1 MSQDSD
7 QGAVSLDVLV
17 VGSGVAG
24 LFAALGLS
32 RVEGLRAGVLTKGE
46 LSQSAT
52 RWAQGGIAA
61 VLPGDEDSTDLHIAD
76 TLAAGHDL
84 CDLDAVRVLVEEG
97 PDAIVKLIG
106 AGMMFDRDTIGNY
119 LRAREGGHSTARVLH
134 AGGVATGAEV
144 ERALV
149 EAVRDSDLAIME
161 GWFSLD
167 LIIEDGRCKGVHCV
181 DVSGNQ
187 REVRAGVVL
196 LATGGAG
203 QLYSV
208 TTNPLEATG
217 DGVAMALR
225 AGVPV
230 ADLEFFQFH
239 PTALYYPGIPR
250 PLLSEALRG
259 HGAVLRDRDG
269 NRWVDELLPRDQV
282 SRAMAHKMI
291 EQGVSHLWLDATQ
304 LLDFAIRFPTIAEA
318 LSVARL
324 DPATDWL
331 PVAPAAHYISGGLLT
346 DLDGATACAGLFAA
360 GEVACTGVHG
370 ANRLASNS
378 LLEGLVYGLRA
389 ARAIVAG
396 KDRAEATGAMRGWMG
411 MPSKVGCKVIA
422 ALEDEQAELLGIDI
436 PVPDMSMYGSVHR
449 RGAYGA
455 DADTAVGAGAGIG
468 QEGLKSNDIAKVRSH
483 FQDVMTRGAGVLR
496 SAESLKEVAR
506 VIGDALR
513 ESACAGY
520 GTEVDSNPGPAAPSA
535 PSGPSVTAAKPMLHV
550 DRSDGSYSDGDR
562 AGTGRSGQ
570 AQMIG
575 RDHAAIRDRAE
586 LCNLCTVAGALVRSA
601 FYRKETRGA
610 HARVEYP
617 FAADSGIVR
626 IVHGERV

>member
-1 MSQDSD
+1 MPHAGD
-7 QGAVSLDVLV
+7 QGAVSFDVLV

-61 VLPGDEDSTDLHIAD
+61 VLPGDEDSADLHIAD

-181 DVSGNQ
+181 DASENQ

-291 EQGVSHLWLDATQ
+291 EQGVFHLWLDATQ
-304 LLDFAIRFPTIAEA
+304 LSDFAIRFPTIAEA
-318 LSVARL
+318 LGAARL

-360 GEVACTGVHG
+360 GEVSCTGVHG

-411 MPSKVGCKVIA
+411 VPSRVGCKTIA
-422 ALEDEQAELLGIDI
+422 ELEEEQAELLGIDI
-436 PVPDMSMYGSVHR
+436 PIPDMSMYGSVYH
-449 RGAYGA
+449 RGAYGT
-455 DADTAVGAGAGIG
+455 DTALGAGTGSG
-468 QEGLKSNDIAKVRSH
+468 LEGVESNDIAKIRSH
-483 FQDVMTRGAGVLR
+483 FQDAMTRGAGVLR
-496 SAESLKEVAR
+496 SAESLEETAH
-506 VIGDALR
+506 VIVDTLR
-513 ESACAGY
+513 ASA
-520 GTEVDSNPGPAAPSA
+520 GTVSGAEMGSNSGTTVPAAPSSA
-535 PSGPSVTAAKPMLHV
+535 VGAMLH
-550 DRSDGSYSDGDR
+550 GGYSDGDR
-562 AGTGRSGQ
+562 ASTGRSGT
-570 AQMIG
+570 AQVIR
-575 RDHAAIRDRAE
+575 RDHAAMRDYAE
-586 LCNLCTVAGALVRSA
+586 LCNLCTVAGALTRSA
-601 FYRKETRGA
+601 FYRRETRGA

-617 FAADSGIVR
+617 FAADSGITR
-626 IVHGERV
+626 IVHGERT

>member
-1 MSQDSD
+1 MPQDSD
-7 QGAVSLDVLV
+7 RGAISLDVLV

-24 LFAALGLS
+24 LFAGLALS
-32 RVEGLRAGVLTKGE
+32 RVEGVKVGVLTKGE

-149 EAVRDSDLAIME
+149 EAVRDSDLAVME

-167 LIIEDGRCKGVHCV
+167 LIVEGGRCKGVYCIDATGHW
-181 DVSGNQ
+181 
-187 REVRAGVVL
+187 REVRAGAVL

-225 AGVPV
+225 AGIPV
-230 ADLEFFQFH
+230 ADVEFFQFH
-239 PTALYYPGIPR
+239 PTALYHPGIPR

-259 HGAVLRDRDG
+259 HGAVLRDKDG
-269 NRWVDELLPRDQV
+269 KRFVDELLPRDQV
-282 SRAMAHKMI
+282 SRAMARQMI
-291 EQGVSHLWLDATQ
+291 EQGVPHLWLDATQ
-304 LLDFAIRFPTIAEA
+304 LERFDERFPTISEELAA
-318 LSVARL
+318 ARL
-324 DPATDWL
+324 DPVKDWL
-331 PVAPAAHYISGGLLT
+331 PVSPAAHYISGGLLT

-389 ARAIVAG
+389 ARAIIGG

-411 MPSKVGCKVIA
+411 VPCRVGCVAIEAMEK
-422 ALEDEQAELLGIDI
+422 EPAERVSIDL
-436 PVPDMSMYGSVHR
+436 PVPGISMYDGIRDAARDDAARGNFQAHGARSSATHGDGAQGS
-449 RGAYGA
+449 GAEGNPGSDRTRSNPGSDRTRSNPGSDRTGGS
-455 DADTAVGAGAGIG
+455 DAQHDGEDAGHGKARERF
-468 QEGLKSNDIAKVRSH
+468 QEA
-483 FQDVMTRGAGVLR
+483 MTRGAGVLR
-496 SAESLKEVAR
+496 SAASLEEAAR
-506 VIGDALR
+506 VVEDTI
-513 ESACAGY
+513 
-520 GTEVDSNPGPAAPSA
+520 
-535 PSGPSVTAAKPMLHV
+535 
-550 DRSDGSYSDGDR
+550 R
-562 AGTGRSGQ
+562 AGSTRSGN
-570 AQMIG
+570 
-575 RDHAAIRDRAE
+575 RDDASYRDDTE
-586 LCNLCTVAGALVRSA
+586 LRNLCTVAAALIRSA
-601 FYRKETRGA
+601 YCRRETRGA
-610 HARVEYP
+610 HARVEHP
-617 FAADSGIVR
+617 TAADSGIVR
-626 IVHGERV
+626 IVHGQQR